1 MKPTKLNYHSQKL
14 TQTGIE
20 NLSARPETAKLLKGN
35 KEENSLLNTGLG
47 NDFLDMTRKVQTT

>member
-1 MKPTKLNYHSQKL
+1 MKLTKLNYHSQKL

-20 NLSARPETAKLLKGN
+20 NLSARPETVKLLKGN